1 VRKPRKKKKPKP
13 RLPITAVLR
22 LRSRPVTTE
31 KGKKGYERKKIKKQ
45 TKEIIE
51 EEKSL

>member
-1 VRKPRKKKKPKP
+1 VKKPRKKKKSKP
-13 RLPITAVLR
+13 RLPIEAVLR

-31 KGKKGYERKKIKKQ
+31 KGKKGYMRKKIRKQ

-51 EEKSL
+51 EEESL